1 MANTPPKTRAEAL
14 ARLEKS
20 KLRLYLVSCLPI
32 LFGAAMLLGFLYK
45 GLPDWVAYLI
55 MGLGIVQLLAVQF
68 YIIPYVQRSIDKN
81 FPE

>member
-1 MANTPPKTRAEAL
+1 
-14 ARLEKS
+14 
-20 KLRLYLVSCLPI
+20 
-32 LFGAAMLLGFLYK
+32 MLLGFLYK